1 MKKVIL
7 LIPLVFFLTQS
18 GLFASG
24 NDAAAPADSTA
35 TVRDLPYLSGA
46 MSSIESPKAI
56 PGPSIGQTIITM
68 LASLLFIIGLIYLVS
83 YGLKFFYVRASI
95 PLKSESMIKV
105 LAKEY
110 LDSKNII
117 YVVEFDGKILVLS
130 SAGERLNKLMEV
142 TDAESVERI
151 RGNADEY
158 ISRYRL
164 KNEGKFDEQLKAS
177 YLNQGRKIVA
187 SGNEMLKNL
196 AEKFKKKDGK

>member
-1 MKKVIL
+1 MKKAIL

-18 GLFASG
+18 GLFALG
-24 NDAAAPADSTA
+24 NAVTEPANSTVTA
-35 TVRDLPYLSGA
+35 QNLPYLSGA
-46 MSSIESPKAI
+46 ISSIESPKAI

-130 SAGERLNKLMEV
+130 SAGEHLNKLMEV
-142 TDAESVERI
+142 TDMESVERI
-151 RGNADEY
+151 RSNADEY

-177 YLNQGRKIVA
+177 YLNQGRKIVT
-187 SGNEMLKNL
+187 SGNEMIKNL
-196 AEKFKKKDGK
+196 AGKFKKKGGK